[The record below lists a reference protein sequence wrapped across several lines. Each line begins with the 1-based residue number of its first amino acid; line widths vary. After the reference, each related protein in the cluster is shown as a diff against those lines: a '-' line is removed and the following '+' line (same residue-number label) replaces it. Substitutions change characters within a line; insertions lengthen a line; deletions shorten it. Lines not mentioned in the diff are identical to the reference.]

1 MSESNEQA
9 KKLILLKSKLEYA
22 LQTDQK
28 EDIIKYFEEFKAL
41 YEQITSKKFEDGISD
56 EKLAQIESV
65 IKDIKISK
73 SEISTDE
80 ERYN

>member
-1 MSESNEQA
+1 MSESNEQV

-73 SEISTDE
+73 PEISTDE

>member
-73 SEISTDE
+73 PEISTDE